1 MTDRSPE
8 KQGDT
13 ADPAGNEELRKK
25 IEGFILDAAEQLGTG
40 LKEITDEAM
49 DFLMS
54 HRWQGGDRDLELAV
68 KRACIL
74 SEDSILHLEDFDI
87 KLRQA
92 RSVGKFVETRLRS
105 YVKKITRFEEF
116 DLYDMVIPEV
126 EKSLIM
132 MVLQETKGNQVR
144 AARLLGINRNTL
156 RSKIRKLKIKI

>member
-1 MTDRSPE
+1 MSDETSGKPDAKVRQGMADEIRE
-8 KQGDT
+8 KV
-13 ADPAGNEELRKK
+13 AK
-25 IEGFILDAAEQLGTG
+25 FILEAAGQLGTG
-40 LKEITDEAM
+40 RKEITDEAM
-49 DFLMS
+49 DFLIS
-54 HRWQGGDRDLELAV
+54 HKWQDRDRDLELAV

-74 SEDSILHLEDFDI
+74 SDDSILHLEDFDI

-132 MVLQETKGNQVR
+132 MVLQETNGNQVK

-156 RSKIRKLKIKI
+156 RSKIRKLKIKF